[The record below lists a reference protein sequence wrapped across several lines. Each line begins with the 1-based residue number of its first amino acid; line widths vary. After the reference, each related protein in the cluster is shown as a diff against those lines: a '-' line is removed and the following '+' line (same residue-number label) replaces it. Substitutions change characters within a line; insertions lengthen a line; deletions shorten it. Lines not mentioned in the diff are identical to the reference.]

1 MNRIR
6 ITGDSTIDLSKELLE
21 KYDIKIMSL
30 YVNLGEDSY
39 RDGITITPEDIY
51 AYVDKEGTL
60 PKSAAPSVGDYA
72 DFFEELKKDADAVIH
87 FSIGS
92 SLSSSHNNARLAAS
106 EFENVF
112 VIDTENLSTG
122 SALLVLEACEM
133 AESGMEAEK
142 IVEEIKALVPK
153 VDASFIVNQLDY
165 LAKGGRCSGLVALG
179 ANVLKLR
186 PTLIV
191 KDGKIEV
198 GKKYRGPYDTCVKQY
213 VEDRLSDIDSIR
225 KHRIFVTNTACD
237 ESTVDVAWKTVENT
251 ANFDEILHTVAG
263 STITTHCGPKTL
275 GVLFIRK

>member
-1 MNRIR
+1 MNRIK
-6 ITGDSTIDLSKELLE
+6 ITGDSTIDLSKELIE
-21 KYDIKIMSL
+21 KYDITIQPL

-39 RDGITITPEDIY
+39 KDGVTIIPDDIY
-51 AYVDKEGTL
+51 AYVDKTGTL
-60 PKSAAPSVGDYA
+60 PKSAAPSVGDYM
-72 DFFEELKKDADAVIH
+72 DFFEENKGDADALIH

-92 SLSSSHNNARLAAS
+92 FLSSSHNNAKLAAS
-106 EFENVF
+106 DMENVY

-133 AESGMEAEK
+133 AQSGMEAEK

-213 VEDRLSDIDSIR
+213 VEDRLSDIDSVR

-237 ESTVDVAWKTVENT
+237 DSTVDTAWKTVEN
-251 ANFDEILHTVAG
+251 AAEFEEILHTVAG

>member
-6 ITGDSTIDLSKELLE
+6 ITGDSTIDLSKEIIE
-21 KYDIKIMSL
+21 KYDIKIQSL

-39 RDGITITPEDIY
+39 KDGVSITPEDIY
-51 AYVDKEGTL
+51 AYVDKTGTL
-60 PKSAAPSVGDYA
+60 PKSAAPSVGDYV
-72 DFFEELKKDADAVIH
+72 DFFEEVKKDAEAVIH

-92 SLSSSHNNARLAAS
+92 SLSSSHNNARLAAT
-106 EFENVF
+106 EFDNVY

-133 AESGMEAEK
+133 AQSGMEAEK

-213 VEDRLSDIDSIR
+213 VEDRLADIDSVR

-237 ESTVDVAWKTVENT
+237 ESTVDVAWKTVESS
-251 ANFDEILHTVAG
+251 ADFEEILHTVAG

>member
-1 MNRIR
+1 MNRIQ
-6 ITGDSTIDLSKELLE
+6 ITGDSTIDLSKEIIK
-21 KYDIKIMSL
+21 KYDIKIQSL
-30 YVNLGEDSY
+30 YVNLGEESY
-39 RDGITITPEDIY
+39 RDGVTITPEDIY
-51 AYVDKEGTL
+51 AYVDKTGTL
-60 PKSAAPSVGDYA
+60 PKSAAPSVGDYV
-72 DFFEELKKDADAVIH
+72 DFFEEVKKDAEAVIH

-92 SLSSSHNNARLAAS
+92 SLSSSHNNARLAAT
-106 EFENVF
+106 EFDNVY

-133 AESGMEAEK
+133 AQSGMEAEK

-198 GKKYRGPYDTCVKQY
+198 GKKYRGPYDSCVKQY
-213 VEDRLSDIDSIR
+213 VEDRLADIDSVR

-237 ESTVDVAWKTVENT
+237 ESTVDVAWKTVESS
-251 ANFDEILHTVAG
+251 ADFEEILHTVAG